1 MELDTLPMMTLSRV
15 VFPDLPTMMVPQSK
29 RAAVSR
35 MTLSG

>member
-1 MELDTLPMMTLSRV
+1 MELETLPMITLSMV
-15 VFPDLPTMMVPQSK
+15 VFPDLPTMIVPQAK